1 MILRRRLLFFLTIFV
16 VVLLGAASW
25 WVQGRI
31 KSRIRVR
38 TGETL
43 SSVLAATYQ
52 GFNTWVGEQQSA
64 ALVWANTPEVRRFT
78 EALLLL
84 QNSPD
89 SLKKSPAQAGL
100 RSWFKPIGRVRGYQ
114 GFLVIAPGNINL
126 ASANDTNVGEISLL
140 AEQEDFL
147 LRTLLGGNALSLP
160 QPSDILLP
168 DSKGNLVAGLPTMFV
183 GAPIKNKR
191 GDVIAALAFRV
202 NPLADFA
209 EIFMRGRIGTT
220 SEAYAFDEKGRLITE
235 SRFDSQLRLAGIIPP
250 GASSIFNAEVRDP
263 GVNLIEGETGATPP
277 KKRPFTRMAKSAI
290 AEMASFSLD
299 PYRDYRGVPVVGAWL
314 WDKDHRIGIAAEE
327 DASEAYSILY
337 FSQNIIFASTGALI
351 LLFMGLVGVFSK
363 FLTVYSD
370 AEKRQVAERI
380 LRESEFRFRSVF
392 ESAMDAFITIDERGR
407 IGLFNSAAER
417 MFGYAE
423 SEVSGK
429 NVNMLMPSPYHEEHD
444 GYLEN
449 YFRTGEKRVIGL
461 IRTLE
466 GLRKNGEKFPME
478 LSVGENF
485 IEGKRY
491 ISGVIR
497 DITERFEIDQMK
509 SEFISVVSHEIRT
522 PLTSLRGSLGLLQG
536 GVAGDMKPEGAQL
549 LDIAVSNSERLIRLI
564 NDILDLEKIESGTME
579 LRMARVSVGELVTR
593 SLEEMQGLASENGVV
608 MEQDVEAADVLADG
622 DTIVQ
627 VLTNLLSNAIKFS
640 DPGKTVSVGA
650 RKEGSWLK
658 VSVKDHGRGIPS
670 DMVGSIFDKF
680 KQVDSSDSREK
691 GGTGLGL
698 AISKAIVEQH
708 GGKIWAESEV
718 GKGSIFCFT
727 LQEPD
732 KKEDVSSLPGEGGE
746 KPRPPVLICDDDPD
760 FVRYV
765 QTIVEYEEYTTATV
779 SSAEEALE
787 YLEKNEVS
795 LLLLDVHLPG
805 MSGLELERRLRA
817 APATTDLPIII
828 VSVDE
833 PSEEPGAAGPV
844 IIDWFTKPI
853 DVEKLLCSLEN
864 YIGQG
869 KSPDV
874 LVVDDDEQ
882 LLTVLSRQIGNLG
895 TSVRSARS
903 GRQAVQMFRE
913 KMPDLIILD
922 IVMDDGDGFY
932 VIDTLRDEIEKSGLP
947 VVVFSA
953 EEMTGEQRRRV
964 SVGSTLFL
972 TKSKTTNAQL
982 EKRVADLLNGLLSGP
997 T

>member
-1 MILRRRLLFFLTIFV
+1 MILRRRLLFFLAIFV

-31 KSRIRVR
+31 RSRIQAR
-38 TGETL
+38 TEKTL
-43 SSVLAATYQ
+43 SSVLAATNH
-52 GFNTWVGEQQSA
+52 GFHTWVGEQKSA
-64 ALVWANTPEVRRFT
+64 ALVWAGTPEVRRFT

-126 ASANDTNVGEISLL
+126 ASASDTNVGEISLL

-147 LRTLLGGNALSLP
+147 LRTILGGTALSLP
-160 QPSDILLP
+160 QPSDIPLP

-183 GAPIKNKR
+183 GAPIKNER
-191 GDVIAALAFRV
+191 GDVIAALAFRID
-202 NPLADFA
+202 PLADFA

-235 SRFDSQLRLAGIIPP
+235 SRFDSQLRLAGIIPS
-250 GASSIFNAEVRDP
+250 GVSSIFNVEVSDP
-263 GVNLIEGETGATPP
+263 GVNLIEGETGATPL
-277 KKRPFTRMAKSAI
+277 KKRPLTRMAKSAVVGGT
-290 AEMASFSLD
+290 SVSLE

-314 WDKDHRIGIAAEE
+314 WDEDHRIGIAAEE
-327 DASEAYSILY
+327 DASEAYSVLY
-337 FSQNIIFASTGALI
+337 FSQNIILASTGALI
-351 LLFMGLVGVFSK
+351 LLFVGLVGVFSK

-392 ESAMDAFITIDERGR
+392 ESAMDAFITIDEQGC
-407 IGLFNSAAER
+407 IGLFNSASER
-417 MFGYAE
+417 MFGYTE

-429 NVNMLMPSPYHEEHD
+429 NVNMLMPSPYCEEHD
-444 GYLEN
+444 SYLQR

-536 GVAGDMKPEGAQL
+536 GVAGDINPEGAQL
-549 LDIAVSNSERLIRLI
+549 LDIAVNNSERLIRLI

-579 LRMARVSVGELVTR
+579 LRMARVSVGEIVTR
-593 SLEEMQGLASENGVV
+593 SLEEMQGLASENGVTI
-608 MEQDVEAADVLADG
+608 EQDVEAADVMADG

-640 DPGKTVSVGA
+640 DVGKTVLVTA
-650 RKEGSWLK
+650 RKEGGRVK

-698 AISKAIVEQH
+698 AISRAIVEQH
-708 GGKIWAESEV
+708 DGKIWAESEI
-718 GKGSIFCFT
+718 GMGSVFCFT
-727 LQEPD
+727 LQGPEI
-732 KKEDVSSLPGEGGE
+732 KEAVSPVLGVDGG
-746 KPRPPVLICDDDPD
+746 KPRPPVLICDDDPA

-765 QTIVEYEEYTTATV
+765 RTIIEHEEYTAATA

-795 LLLLDVHLPG
+795 LLLLDIHLPG
-805 MSGLELERRLRA
+805 MSGLEFERRLRT
-817 APATTDLPIII
+817 APVTADLPIII
-828 VSVDE
+828 VSV
-833 PSEEPGAAGPV
+833 EEPFEELGVAGPV

-853 DVEKLLCSLEN
+853 DVGKFLDSLGS
-864 YIGQG
+864 YLGQG
-869 KSPDV
+869 KTPDI
-874 LVVDDDEQ
+874 LVVDDDEE
-882 LLTVLSRQIGNLG
+882 LLAVLSHQIGNLG
-895 TSVRSARS
+895 ALVRSARS

-913 KMPDLIILD
+913 KMPALIILD

-932 VIDTLRDEIEKSGLP
+932 VIDVLREEIEKSEVP
-947 VVVFSA
+947 IIVFSA
-953 EEMTGEQRRRV
+953 EEMTGEQRRRA

-972 TKSKTTNAQL
+972 TKSKTTNVQL
-982 EKRVADLLNGLLSGP
+982 EERVADLLNGLLSSP
-997 T
+997 S